1 MTGNST
7 DRQDVRAWA
16 YGADNRCRERKI
28 PLYRLM
34 RFKILNISVLK
45 RSPEMFFGDFVI

>member
-1 MTGNST
+1 
-7 DRQDVRAWA
+7 
-16 YGADNRCRERKI
+16 
-28 PLYRLM
+28 M